1 MQSESKTYKTMTQ
14 QKREDKMSAE
24 QLIEVAR
31 QITLP
36 VEEVTRLEHLRISK
50 SLGVSVEQLEKDG
63 YFGNVL

>member
-1 MQSESKTYKTMTQ
+1 MTQ
-14 QKREDKMSAE
+14 QNGDDRMSVE

-63 YFGNVL
+63 YFGQF